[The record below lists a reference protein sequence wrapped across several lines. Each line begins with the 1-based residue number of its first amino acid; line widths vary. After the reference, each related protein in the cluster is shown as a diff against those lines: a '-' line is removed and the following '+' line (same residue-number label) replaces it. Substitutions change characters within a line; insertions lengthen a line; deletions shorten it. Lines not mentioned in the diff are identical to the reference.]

1 LSKVAN
7 GTQIKRIRR
16 VVADNKIRVHPPN
29 PLYLRSIGT
38 FNTVSFKIQL
48 STNFD
53 DSCAAKSPLGDLG
66 VKKIIKK

>member
-1 LSKVAN
+1 MN
-7 GTQIKRIRR
+7 
-16 VVADNKIRVHPPN
+16 ADFIICDNPPN

-38 FNTVSFKIQL
+38 FDTVSFKIQL

-66 VKKIIKK
+66 VKKL